1 MSFDHIAVLGAG
13 AWGTALANAAA
24 HAGRKVTLWTNSKT
38 EAEAIATTRMSPMLP
53 DVEVNANVGV
63 TLSLE
68 QATAAD
74 AILLVVPAQASRE
87 VVTKASALIKSGT
100 PLITCAKGIERGTR
114 KFMTEIIADC
124 APRAVPAILSGPSFA
139 ADVARGLPT
148 AVTLAAQDE
157 TIARLLSQAIGTATF
172 RPYHSTDLR
181 GVEIGGA
188 AKNVFAIAAGIVAGR
203 GLGDSAAAALTTR
216 GFAELL
222 RFGKACGARPETL
235 TGLSGLGDLIL
246 TCSSLQSR
254 NFSLGI
260 ALGRGKSPLEALGG
274 SKLAEGA
281 FTASV
286 LTDMAR
292 ERRIEMPIADA
303 VAAVL
308 DGSTSVDEAIERLL
322 ARPIRAEI

>member
-1 MSFDHIAVLGAG
+1 MSFHHIAVLGAG

-24 HAGRKVTLWTNSKT
+24 LAGRRVTIWSFDKT
-38 EAEAIATTRMSPMLP
+38 EAETLAATRMSPMLP
-53 DVEVNANVGV
+53 DVTINPSIAI
-63 TLSLE
+63 TTSLA
-68 QATAAD
+68 QAAEAD
-74 AILLVVPAQASRE
+74 AILVVVPAQVSRE
-87 VVTKASALIKSGT
+87 VISQAGSLIRHGT

-114 KFMTEIIADC
+114 KFMTEVIAEA
-124 APRAVPAILSGPSFA
+124 APHAVPAILSGPSFA

-148 AVTLAAQDE
+148 AVTLAAKDE
-157 TIARLLSQAIGTATF
+157 HAASALAQAIGTATF

-216 GFAELL
+216 GFAELA

-246 TCSSLQSR
+246 TCSSPQSR
-254 NFSLGI
+254 NRSLGI

-281 FTASV
+281 YTASV

-292 ERRIEMPIADA
+292 DLKVEMPIADA
-303 VAAVL
+303 VASVL
-308 DGSTSVDEAIERLL
+308 DGSESVDQAIERLL

>member
-1 MSFDHIAVLGAG
+1 MSFNHIAVLGAG
-13 AWGTALANAAA
+13 AWGTALASAAA
-24 HAGRKVTLWTNSKT
+24 HAGRKVTLWTIDKA
-38 EAEAIATTRMSPMLP
+38 EAETIATTRMSPMLP
-53 DVEVNANVGV
+53 DVKINPGV
-63 TLSLE
+63 DITMSLP
-68 QATAAD
+68 QAAQAD
-74 AILLVVPAQASRE
+74 AMLVVVPAQAARE
-87 VVTKASALIKSGT
+87 VVTKASALIKPGT
-100 PLITCAKGIERGTR
+100 PLIACAKGIERGTR
-114 KFMTEIIADC
+114 KFMTEIIAEC
-124 APRAVPAILSGPSFA
+124 APHAVPAILSGPSFA

-157 TIARLLSQAIGTATF
+157 NIVSALSQAIGTATF

-216 GFAELL
+216 AFAELV
-222 RFGKACGARPETL
+222 RFGKAHGARTETMM
-235 TGLSGLGDLIL
+235 GLSGLGDLIL
-246 TCSSLQSR
+246 TCSSHQSR

-260 ALGRGKSPLEALGG
+260 ALGRNKSPLEALGA

-281 FTASV
+281 YTASV

-292 ERRIEMPIADA
+292 QRKIEMPIADA

-308 DGSTSVDEAIERLL
+308 DGSASVDEAIEKLL

>member
-1 MSFDHIAVLGAG
+1 MPFNHIAVLGAG

-24 HAGRKVTLWTNSKT
+24 HAGRKVTLWTIDKA
-38 EAEAIATTRMSPMLP
+38 EAEAIATTRMSPMLA
-53 DVEVNANVGV
+53 DVKINPGV
-63 TLSLE
+63 DVTMSLA
-68 QATAAD
+68 QAAEAD
-74 AILLVVPAQASRE
+74 AMLIVVPAQVSRD
-87 VVTKASALIKSGT
+87 VVTKVSGLIKAGM
-100 PLITCAKGIERGTR
+100 PLITCAKGIERGTGR
-114 KFMTEIIADC
+114 FMTEVIAEC

-148 AVTLAAQDE
+148 AVTLAAPEED
-157 TIARLLSQAIGTATF
+157 TAAALAQAIGSTSF
-172 RPYHSTDLR
+172 RPYHTTDIR

-216 GFAELL
+216 GFAELV
-222 RFGKACGARPETL
+222 RFGKAHGARTETMM
-235 TGLSGLGDLIL
+235 GLSGLGDLIL
-246 TCSSLQSR
+246 TCSSHQSR

-281 FTASV
+281 YTASV

-292 ERRIEMPIADA
+292 ERNIEMPIADA

-308 DGSTSVDEAIERLL
+308 DGSTSVDAAIERLL
-322 ARPIRAEI
+322 ARPIRAEV

>member
-1 MSFDHIAVLGAG
+1 MPFNHIAVLGAG

-24 HAGRKVTLWTNSKT
+24 HAGRKVTLWTIDK
-38 EAEAIATTRMSPMLP
+38 AEADAIAQMRVSPMLP
-53 DVEVNANVGV
+53 DVKINPAVDI
-63 TLSLE
+63 TMSLA
-68 QATAAD
+68 QAAEAD
-74 AILLVVPAQASRE
+74 AMLIVVPAQVSRD
-87 VVTKASALIKSGT
+87 VVTKASGLIKAGT
-100 PLITCAKGIERGTR
+100 PLITCAKGIERGTG
-114 KFMTEIIADC
+114 KFMTEVIAES

-148 AVTLAAQDE
+148 AVTLAAPKEE
-157 TIARLLSQAIGTATF
+157 TASALAQAIGSTSF
-172 RPYHSTDLR
+172 RPYHTTDIR

-203 GLGDSAAAALTTR
+203 GLGDSASAALTTR
-216 GFAELL
+216 GFAELV
-222 RFGKACGARPETL
+222 RFGNAHGARTETMM
-235 TGLSGLGDLIL
+235 GLSGLGDLIL
-246 TCSSLQSR
+246 TCSSHQSR

-281 FTASV
+281 YTASV

-292 ERRIEMPIADA
+292 KRNIEMPIADA

-308 DGSTSVDEAIERLL
+308 DGSASVDEAIEKLL
-322 ARPIRAEI
+322 ARPIRSEI